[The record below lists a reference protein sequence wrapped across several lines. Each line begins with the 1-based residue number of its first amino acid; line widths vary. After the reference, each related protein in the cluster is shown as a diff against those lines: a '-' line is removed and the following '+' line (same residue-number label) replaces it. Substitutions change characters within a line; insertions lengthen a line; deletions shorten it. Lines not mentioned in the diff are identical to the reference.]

1 MAEEVGARGA
11 EIHYTLLAD
20 FYYDHDTEG
29 DLSAGS
35 KWEPSAKKLETNQCA
50 EITHFVIYPPTS
62 AGVGLDL
69 LYVFP
74 VIDGAGI
81 EEYVL
86 FPGRY
91 EWNIQ
96 PFPRNC
102 IGASPVPLQLGTP
115 GESMLLN
122 TTLKAIDSIG
132 IRAFAG
138 SSAVTASFRI
148 QVYGV
153 LYNGDEALRSVYGD
167 RVYGEGASEE
177 LYDAARDASLTVTKP
192 AVDVAVDN
200 FDMFV
205 GGVRQQKPIVMP
217 FVRFARNKAATTAN
231 TLYEFDR
238 TAGQAETWEN
248 LYFDF
253 DEREALFLRYL
264 GVRTVDHLKYLGVKI
279 GDRVYPKPN
288 MFRVDTMNTMHF
300 GLAYPYLASDIPLFF
315 PLPRLERG
323 YLIHNIKGRVVVQ
336 DDGTSVSANNIV
348 VATAGIR
355 VSL

>member
-20 FYYDHDTEG
+20 FYYDHSTEG
-29 DLSAGS
+29 DLGAGK
-35 KWEPSAKKLETNQCA
+35 KWEPPAKKLETNQCA
-50 EITHFVIYPPTS
+50 EITHLVIYSPTS

-102 IGASPVPLQLGTP
+102 IGSPSLPLQLGVP
-115 GESMLLN
+115 GEKMLLN
-122 TTLKAIDSIG
+122 TTLKAINTIG

-138 SSAVTASFRI
+138 SSAVTSSFRI

-153 LYNGDEALRSVYGD
+153 LYNGDEALKSVYGE

-192 AVDVAVDN
+192 EVEVAVDN

-205 GGVRQQKPIVMP
+205 GGIRQQKPIVMP
-217 FVRFARNKAATTAN
+217 FVRFARNKKATTAN
-231 TLYEFDR
+231 TLYEFDK
-238 TAGQAETWEN
+238 TSGETETWEN
-248 LYFDF
+248 LFFDY

-279 GDRVYPKPN
+279 GDRVYPKPD
-288 MFRVDTMNTMHF
+288 MFRVDTMNIMNF
-300 GLAYPYLASDIPLFF
+300 GLAYPFLASDIPLFH

-336 DDGTSVSANNIV
+336 DDGNSVSANNIV
-348 VATAGIR
+348 VATAGIH

>member
-1 MAEEVGARGA
+1 MAEEVGARGS

-29 DLSAGS
+29 DLAAGS
-35 KWEPSAKKLETNQCA
+35 KWEPSAKQLETNQCA

-62 AGVGLDL
+62 GGAGLDL

-96 PFPRNC
+96 PFTRNI
-102 IGASPVPLQLGTP
+102 IGGEPLKLGVP
-115 GESMLLN
+115 GEKMLLN

-177 LYDAARDASLTVTKP
+177 LYDAARNVALTVTKP
-192 AVDVAVDN
+192 EIEVSIKN

-217 FVRFARNKAATTAN
+217 FVRFARNKNATTQN
-231 TLYEFDR
+231 EEYEFDAR
-238 TAGQAETWEN
+238 AGEAEKWEN
-248 LYFDF
+248 LFFNYDN
-253 DEREALFLRYL
+253 REALFIRHL

-288 MFRVDTMNTMHF
+288 MFRVDTMNIMNF
-300 GLAYPYLASDIPLFF
+300 GLAYPYLASDIPLFH

-336 DDGTSVSANNIV
+336 DDGTSVSANSIV

>member
-1 MAEEVGARGA
+1 MAEEVGARGS

-29 DLSAGS
+29 DLAAGS
-35 KWEPSAKKLETNQCA
+35 KWEPSAKQLETNQCA

-62 AGVGLDL
+62 GGAGLDL

-96 PFPRNC
+96 PFTRNI
-102 IGASPVPLQLGTP
+102 IGGEPLKLGVP
-115 GESMLLN
+115 GEKMLLN

-148 QVYGV
+148 QVFGV

-177 LYDAARDASLTVTKP
+177 LYDAARNVALTVTKP
-192 AVDVAVDN
+192 EIEVSIKN

-217 FVRFARNKAATTAN
+217 FVRFARNKNATTQN
-231 TLYEFDR
+231 EEYEFDAR
-238 TAGQAETWEN
+238 AGEAEKWEN
-248 LYFDF
+248 LFFNYDN
-253 DEREALFLRYL
+253 REALFIRHL

-288 MFRVDTMNTMHF
+288 MFRVDTMNIMNF
-300 GLAYPYLASDIPLFF
+300 GLAYPYLASDIPLFH

-336 DDGTSVSANNIV
+336 DDGTSVSANSIV

>member
-20 FYYDHDTEG
+20 FYYDHSTEG
-29 DLSAGS
+29 DLGAGK
-35 KWEPSAKKLETNQCA
+35 KWEPDAKSLETNQCA
-50 EITHFVIYPPTS
+50 EITHFVIYSPTS

-69 LYVFP
+69 LYVLP

-102 IGASPVPLQLGTP
+102 VGVGEPLKLGIP
-115 GESMLLN
+115 GEKMLLN

-132 IRAFAG
+132 VRCFAG
-138 SSAVTASFRI
+138 ASAVTASFRI

-153 LYNGDEALRSVYGD
+153 LYNGDEALRSVYGE
-167 RVYGEGASEE
+167 RVYGEGQSEE
-177 LYDAARDASLTVTKP
+177 LYDAARNASLTVTKP
-192 AVDVAVDN
+192 EVEVAVDN

-217 FVRFARNKAATTAN
+217 FVRFARNKKATTQN
-231 TLYEFDR
+231 EEYEFDAK
-238 TAGQAETWEN
+238 AGEAEKWEN
-248 LYFDF
+248 LFFDY
-253 DEREALFLRYL
+253 DAREALFIRYL
-264 GVRTVDHLKYLGVKI
+264 GVRTTDHLKYLGVKI
-279 GDRVYPKPN
+279 GDRVYPKPR
-288 MFRVDTMNTMHF
+288 MFRVDTMNVMNF
-300 GLAYPYLASDIPLFF
+300 GLAYPFLASDIPLFH

-323 YLIHNIKGRVVVQ
+323 YLIHNAKGRVVVQ